1 MDFYTFE
8 NTNRKQIST
17 GELLYNLFEKT
28 MVNDRELIYSIY
40 TVPEEYDARLD
51 LICNHIYNNTNLM
64 EELMTQNGIINPFS
78 VKTGDQLY
86 YSYSTRELK
95 ALYKRDPDNNDK
107 NKNKILNMNKA
118 KTSKQDPNASLPP
131 SIKPSNIKPVD
142 INYNKK
148 VITIM
153 NKFK

>member
-1 MDFYTFE
+1 MDFYTFD
-8 NTNRKQIST
+8 NTNRKQVDT
-17 GELLYNLFEKT
+17 GELLYDFFEKT

-40 TVPEEYDARLD
+40 TVPEQYDARLD
-51 LICNHIYNNTNLM
+51 LICNHIYNNPDLM

-78 VKTGDQLY
+78 VKAGDELY
-86 YSYSTRELK
+86 YSYSTNELK
-95 ALYKRDPDNNDK
+95 ALYKRDPDNNDET
-107 NKNKILNMNKA
+107 KNKILNMNKN
-118 KTSKQDPNASLPP
+118 KSSKKDPNASLPP
-131 SIKPSNIKPVD
+131 SIKPSNLKPVD

>member
-1 MDFYTFE
+1 MDFYTFD
-8 NTNRKQIST
+8 NTNRKQINT
-17 GELLYNLFEKT
+17 GELLYDFFEKT
-28 MVNDRELIYSIY
+28 MVNDRELIYSVYI
-40 TVPEEYDARLD
+40 VPEEYDARLD
-51 LICNHIYNNTNLM
+51 LICNHIYHDTDLM

-86 YSYSTRELK
+86 YSYSKAELK
-95 ALYKRDPDNNDK
+95 ALYKRDLNNNEE
-107 NKNKILNMNKA
+107 NKRNILNMNKS

-131 SIKPSNIKPVD
+131 SIRPSNLKPID

-148 VITIM
+148 VITVM